1 MTKHITIRD
10 IARMAKVSVGTV
22 DRVIHKRGEV
32 AEESHKRVLAILEKT
47 GYRPNLIARTLVSSK
62 SIRIAVLLPNP
73 KQDEYWKLAVDGID
87 QAQHEW
93 AQYSIELTRHY
104 FDLYKKD
111 SFKTMAAKV
120 LKSAPDGIIAA
131 PVFTTESVEFF
142 TLCKTHNIP
151 YVLVNSNL
159 TSPAPLSFIGQ
170 DLYQS
175 GMVGAELLHQG
186 RREPGTYAILHI
198 YDDIHA
204 SKYLSEKE
212 KGFRDYFKELKDK
225 KYQVS
230 AIDLNY
236 THTPTLEQEL
246 LELLSNPKLR
256 GILVTTSKGAQI
268 VSKMLEK
275 RGKNGIRLV
284 AYDLLKSNIR
294 YLREGLIDFLINQNS
309 KRQAFIGINQ
319 LTNHLI
325 FRKKVVPNYL
335 FPLEIVTKKNLQSYL
350 DSEDH

>member
-10 IARMAKVSVGTV
+10 IAKMAKVSVGTV

-32 AEESHKRVLAILEKT
+32 AEKSYKKVVAILEKT

-62 SIRIAVLLPNP
+62 SVRIAVLLPNP
-73 KQDEYWKLAVDGID
+73 KQDEYWQLSVEGID

-93 AQYSIELTRHY
+93 AQYSLELTRYY

-111 SFKTMAAKV
+111 SFKTLAAKV

-131 PVFTTESVEFF
+131 PVFTRESVEFF
-142 TLCKTHNIP
+142 TSCKEHNIP
-151 YVLVNSNL
+151 FVLVNSNL
-159 TSPAPLSFIGQ
+159 TSPSPLSFIGQ

-175 GMVGAELLHQG
+175 GMLGAELLHQG
-186 RREPGTYAILHI
+186 QKEAGTYAILHI

-212 KGFRDYFKELKDK
+212 KGFRDYFKEQGDK
-225 KYQVS
+225 NYQVT

-236 THTPTLEQEL
+236 THTGTLEQEL
-246 LELLSNPKLR
+246 LELFSNARLR
-256 GILVTTSKGAQI
+256 GILVTTSKGAQV
-268 VSKMLEK
+268 VSRMLEK
-275 RGKNGIRLV
+275 RGKKNVRLV

-294 YLREGLIDFLINQNS
+294 HLRAGVIDFLINQNS
-309 KRQAFIGINQ
+309 KRQTFIGINQ
-319 LTNHLI
+319 LINHLL
-325 FRKKVVPNYL
+325 FRKKVVPEYL
-335 FPLEIVTKKNLQSYL
+335 FPLEIVTRKNLQSYL
-350 DSEDH
+350 DSVDH